1 MHTFRVLDQQ
11 IGLVPAAIARTL
23 GAVDTARGRE
33 EAFRLQRPQILEAL
47 VDVARIQSTEASN
60 AIEQVVAPR
69 KRIEALVAEKTTPR
83 NRSEAEIAGYRAVL
97 DLIHDSALQIPFRP
111 PVVEQLH
118 RNVYQYTAVPAGR
131 WKTIDNSIDEELP
144 DGTRR
149 VRFQTVAAAETP
161 AAMDELHRR
170 FLDTRDAGEHHPLLL
185 IGAYVF
191 DFLAIHP
198 FRDGNGRMARL
209 LTLLLLYQSGYGVG
223 RYVSLERLVNDA
235 KEGYYES
242 LQAAGVGWHED
253 RHTIWPWL
261 EYLLGILVAAYRE
274 FEDRVGLLGDGRG
287 AKTAAIERFVRDRIS
302 DQFTIADVRD
312 ASLGASDSLIGKILA
327 RLRDEGVI
335 EPLGTGRS
343 AKWRRLPG
351 APTSAAGRRGD

>member
-60 AIEQVVAPR
+60 AIEHVVAPR

-118 RNVYQYTAVPAGR
+118 RNLYQYTAVPAGR

-149 VRFQTVAAAETP
+149 LRFQTVAAAETP

-312 ASLGASDSLIGKILA
+312 DSLGASDSLIGKVLA

>member
-60 AIEQVVAPR
+60 AIEHVVAPR

-118 RNVYQYTAVPAGR
+118 RNLYQYTAVPAGR

-149 VRFQTVAAAETP
+149 LRFQTVAAAETP